1 MDQASKLDCGETS
14 TSVVRSLKSEPFLL
28 GVGCEQV
35 YRCRLSQVRQVR
47 SFRRVVAGLSA
58 STGSDLS
65 SFTKRLPKIPSKSIF
80 VRYCDGVSFWLAIN
94 SLTKE
99 MANLSPAGVRKYLP
113 RKASL
118 EARHSLSFSLSLLG
132 KSLHG
137 PCACFSEYARLDVKH
152 KSSVERIDDVKP
164 EYLGFVRQCAKRF
177 FYKGWDS
184 SYFSSAS
191 SSVVS
196 SNACFTRLRKTFG
209 PLRDYKSQAEYL
221 SYVMGE
227 QDFDPV
233 PRARF
238 SEVLS
243 AGKVRPLTITSS
255 NYEVLRPLHKTL
267 YNFIS
272 RCPWLL
278 RGSPTPESFKFLEE
292 SGHFVSV
299 DFESAT
305 DNLSVNCAE
314 AILGVAL
321 CQSLSVP
328 ASVRSFALSSLRPTI
343 SYGYDV
349 RCDGSV
355 FNLSDHTTEL
365 SMGQMMGSL
374 LSFPLLCLQTFFFY
388 LWSAGYTNLSGK
400 ELRAFSGCS
409 VNGDDLVFKTENPS
423 LFFDAAS
430 ETCSVINKKKT
441 GINSR
446 FFNINST
453 LFRYKS
459 GRCRSVPFL
468 RPKQFDIDTPVSLGQ
483 RVREATK
490 WLAPKSQ
497 LARRSFEFLMTR
509 AAKVVKANGWSFFK
523 CGFSGQKQEFWL
535 KRKGFIRREASLFLN
550 NPNETPVPA
559 YTDPLAE
566 PMVPLPAEWSSF
578 SPFLE
583 ELTMIYNAWARFE
596 KDLPPLRKPFNL
608 EKEVRKDRFD
618 LEASFRRLAERKSRA
633 ARMGYPTTSNFPVF
647 VRDVR
652 YRNLKHVQRAVSQ
665 RLIEQRVRFELIPTG
680 LLELLGSFK
689 YKLLSGVSTKWVLVH
704 RVVLERVAQIFRRCV
719 GSVCS

>member
-1 MDQASKLDCGETS
+1 MDQASRLECGETL
-14 TSVVRSLKSEPFLL
+14 TTVVRSLKSAPFLV
-28 GVGCEQV
+28 GDGCEHV
-35 YRCRLSQVRQVR
+35 DRCRLSQVRQLR

-58 STGSDLS
+58 STESDLS
-65 SFTKRLPKIPSKSIF
+65 SFTKRLPRVPMKSIF
-80 VRYCDGVSFWLAIN
+80 CKYVDGVSFWLAIN

-99 MANLSPAGVRKYLP
+99 MSNLSPAAVRKYLP
-113 RKASL
+113 KGASL

-137 PCACFSEYARLDVKH
+137 PCDCFSEYSRLGAKH
-152 KSSVERIDDVKP
+152 RSSVERPDDVKP

-184 SYFSSAS
+184 SYFSSAT

-196 SNACFTRLRKTFG
+196 SNACFTRLRKAFG
-209 PLRDYKSQAEYL
+209 PVKDYKSQCEYL
-221 SYVMGE
+221 SYVLGE
-227 QDFDPV
+227 SDFDQV

-267 YNFIS
+267 YNFLS

-278 RGSPTPESFKFLEE
+278 RGSPTPESFPFLKNP
-292 SGHFVSV
+292 GVFVSV
-299 DFESAT
+299 DFEAAT

-321 CQSLSVP
+321 CQSRSIP
-328 ASVRSFALSSLRPTI
+328 SSVRSFALSSLRPTI

-355 FNLSDHTTEL
+355 FNLSEVTSDL

-388 LWSAGYTNLSGK
+388 LWSAGLTDLSGK
-400 ELRAFSGCS
+400 ELRAFTGCS
-409 VNGDDLVFKTENPS
+409 VNGDDLVFKTEDPS
-423 LFFDAAS
+423 LFFNAAS
-430 ETCSVINKKKT
+430 ETCSVINMKKT
-441 GINSR
+441 GVSPR

-453 LFRYKS
+453 LFRFKTI
-459 GRCRSVPFL
+459 CRSVPFL
-468 RPKQFDIDTPVSLGQ
+468 RPKQFDVDSPVSLGE
-483 RVREATK
+483 RVRSATC
-490 WLAPKSQ
+490 WLSPKSS

-509 AAKVVKANGWSFFK
+509 AAKVVKASGWSFFK
-523 CGFSGQKQEFWL
+523 CGFSGQKQESWL
-535 KRKGFIRREASLFLN
+535 KRKGFIRRESSLFLN

-559 YTDPLAE
+559 YTDPIAE

-578 SPFLE
+578 SCFLE
-583 ELTMIYNAWARFE
+583 ELTMIYNSWARFE
-596 KDLPPLRKPFNL
+596 KDLPSKREPFNL

-618 LEASFRRLAERKSRA
+618 LDACLRRLAKRKALA
-633 ARMGYPTTSNFPVF
+633 ARMGFPTTSNFPVF

-652 YRNLKHVQRAVSQ
+652 FRSLKQVQRFVSR
-665 RLIEQRVRFELIPTG
+665 RLLERRVKLDLVPVG
-680 LLELLGSFK
+680 LLSLLGAFK
-689 YKLLSGVSTKWVLVH
+689 NKLLSCNFPKWTVVH
-704 RVVLERVAQIFRRCV
+704 RVVLERVAQIFSRCA

>member
-1 MDQASKLDCGETS
+1 MDQASGSECGETP
-14 TSVVRSLKSEPFLL
+14 TSVVRSLKSAPFPL
-28 GVGCEQV
+28 GVGCEHV
-35 YRCRLSQVRQVR
+35 YRCRLSQIRQLR

-58 STGSDLS
+58 STECDLS
-65 SFTKRLPKIPSKSIF
+65 SFTRRLPKVPRKSIF
-80 VRYCDGVSFWLAIN
+80 LSYYDGVLFWLALN

-99 MANLSPAGVRKYLP
+99 MVNLNPAQVRKYLP

-137 PCACFSEYARLDVKH
+137 PCSCYSEYCRLDLKH
-152 KSSVERIDDVKP
+152 KSSVERPDDVKP
-164 EYLGFVRQCAKRF
+164 EYLGFVRQCASRF

-184 SYFSSAS
+184 SYFSSSTSA
-191 SSVVS
+191 VVS

-209 PLRDYKSQAEYL
+209 PIRDYKSQAEYL

-227 QDFDPV
+227 RDFDPV

-272 RCPWLL
+272 RSPWLL
-278 RGSPTPESFKFLEE
+278 RGSPTPESFGFLSEA
-292 SGHFVSV
+292 GDFVSV

-305 DNLSVNCAE
+305 DNLSVNAAE
-314 AILGVAL
+314 AILGSAL
-321 CQSLSVP
+321 CRSLYIP
-328 ASVRSFALSSLRPTI
+328 PSVRSFALSSLRPTI
-343 SYGYDV
+343 SYGYDIS
-349 RCDGSV
+349 CSGTT
-355 FNLSDHTTEL
+355 FNLFECTSEL

-400 ELRAFSGCS
+400 EMRAFAGCS
-409 VNGDDLVFKTENPS
+409 VNGDDLVFKTTNPS
-423 LFFDAAS
+423 LFFDSAA
-430 ETCSVINKKKT
+430 ETCSVINRKKT
-441 GINSR
+441 GVNSR

-453 LFRYKS
+453 LFRFKS
-459 GRCRSVPFL
+459 GRCRSLPFL
-468 RPKQFDIDTPVSLGQ
+468 RPKQFDIDSPVSLGE
-483 RVREATK
+483 RIREATR
-490 WLAPKSQ
+490 WLSPRSS
-497 LARRSFEFLMTR
+497 LLRRSFEFLMTR
-509 AAKVVKANGWSFFK
+509 AAKVVKASGWSFHK
-523 CGFSGQKQEFWL
+523 SGFRGQKQEFWL
-535 KRKGFIRREASLFLN
+535 RKKGFIRREASLFLN
-550 NPNETPVPA
+550 NPSETPVPH

-583 ELTMIYNAWARFE
+583 ELTMVYNSWARFE
-596 KDLPPLRKPFNL
+596 KDLPDERERFDLD
-608 EKEVRKDRFD
+608 KEVRMDRFD
-618 LEASFRRLAERKSRA
+618 LDAAEKAFLKRKKKA
-633 ARMGYPTTSNFPVF
+633 ARMGFSSCSNFPVF
-647 VRDVR
+647 IRDVR
-652 YRNLKHVQRAVSQ
+652 YRSLKHLRRTVSR
-665 RLIEQRVRFELIPTG
+665 RLIEEKVSLELVPTG
-680 LLELLGSFK
+680 LLNLLGSFK
-689 YKLLSGVSTKWVLVH
+689 NKLLASSDTKLVVVH
-704 RVVLERVAQIFRRCV
+704 RVVLERVAQIFSRCA

>member
-1 MDQASKLDCGETS
+1 MDQASRLECGETP
-14 TSVVRSLKSEPFLL
+14 TSIVRSLKSEPFLV
-28 GVGCEQV
+28 GSGCEHV
-35 YRCRLSQVRQVR
+35 YRCRLSQVRQLR

-65 SFTKRLPKIPSKSIF
+65 SFTKRLPKIPRKSIF
-80 VRYCDGVSFWLAIN
+80 LRYYDGVSFWLAIN

-99 MANLSPAGVRKYLP
+99 MVNLSPAGVRKYLP
-113 RKASL
+113 KKASL

-137 PCACFSEYARLDVKH
+137 PCECFSEYSRLGAKH
-152 KSSVERIDDVKP
+152 ESSVQRPDNVKP

-177 FYKGWDS
+177 FKKGWDS
-184 SYFSSAS
+184 SYVSSAT

-196 SNACFTRLRKTFG
+196 SNACFTRIRKTFG

-221 SYVMGE
+221 SYVMGDR
-227 QDFDPV
+227 DFDPV

-267 YNFIS
+267 YNYIS

-278 RGSPTPESFKFLEE
+278 RGSPTPESFGFLEE

-321 CQSLSVP
+321 CQSRSIP
-328 ASVRSFALSSLRPTI
+328 SSVRSFALSSLRPTI
-343 SYGYDV
+343 SYGYDIS
-349 RCDGSV
+349 CDGSV
-355 FNLSDHTTEL
+355 FNLTDRTVEL

-388 LWSAGYTNLSGK
+388 LWSAGYTNLSGR
-400 ELRAFSGCS
+400 ELRAFAGCS

-441 GINSR
+441 GVSPR

-453 LFRYKS
+453 LFRYKA
-459 GRCRSVPFL
+459 GKCRSVPFL

-483 RVREATK
+483 KVREATR
-490 WLAPKSQ
+490 WLSPKSS
-497 LARRSFEFLMTR
+497 LARLSFEFLMTR
-509 AAKVVKANGWSFFK
+509 AAKVVKASGWSFFK
-523 CGFSGQKQEFWL
+523 CGFSGQKQESWL

-550 NPNETPVPA
+550 NPNETPVPV

-596 KDLPPLRKPFNL
+596 KDLPPVREPFNL
-608 EKEVRKDRFD
+608 EKEVRLDRFD
-618 LEASFRRLAERKSRA
+618 LDAALRRFSKLKSKA

-652 YRNLKHVQRAVSQ
+652 YRSLKQVQRAVSR
-665 RLIEQRVRFELIPTG
+665 RLIEQRVSHELVPTG
-680 LLELLGSFK
+680 LLKLLGNFK
-689 YKLLSGVSTKWVLVH
+689 FKLLSCSSTKTLFVH
-704 RVVLERVAQIFRRCV
+704 RVVLERVAQIFSRCA